1 MVLDVKRGRSLMKK
15 LVMYSKFLS
24 NGSFVPSAS
33 SVESPTNLALHASSN
48 SQHYTEPCTSAPVDV
63 DVSCPDEK
71 SDLLKLRD
79 SINSSLDLHR
89 RWTGLPHIGDESRL
103 SLRNNSI
110 FGALLTLVGL
120 LHLEDVSF
128 SQNGFSGSIP
138 YEYAELPTPTKLEL
152 QGNVLVRGFDSNGDV
167 SN

>member
-1 MVLDVKRGRSLMKK
+1 MSFSSCSTGIQLTGSLPKN
-15 LVMYSKFLS
+15 FLQ
-24 NGSFVPSAS
+24 
-33 SVESPTNLALHASSN
+33 SVIFLT
-48 SQHYTEPCTSAPVDV
+48 
-63 DVSCPDEK
+63 
-71 SDLLKLRD
+71 
-79 SINSSLDLHR
+79 
-89 RWTGLPHIGDESRL
+89 RL